1 MCSLNP
7 GLKGISDNIEIISI
21 VDRFLEHPRVM
32 IFEGGGDRKVFI
44 SSADWMTRNMDNR
57 IEVGCPVYDRT
68 LQQRI
73 VDIMELQFNDTLKA
87 RVINSEQTND
97 YVLRGNRRKVRSQIE
112 IYDYLKQ
119 LEDNL

>member
-1 MCSLNP
+1 
-7 GLKGISDNIEIISI
+7 
-21 VDRFLEHPRVM
+21 M

-57 IEVGCPVYDRT
+57 IEVGCPVYDRE

-87 RVINSEQTND
+87 RVIDTEQTNQ
-97 YVLRGNRRKVRSQIE
+97 YVPRGNRKKVRSQVE
-112 IYDYLKQ
+112 IYNYLKQ
-119 LEDNL
+119 LEADL

>member
-1 MCSLNP
+1 
-7 GLKGISDNIEIISI
+7 
-21 VDRFLEHPRVM
+21 
-32 IFEGGGDRKVFI
+32 
-44 SSADWMTRNMDNR
+44 MDNR

-87 RVINSEQTND
+87 RVINSEQTNN